1 MFSHF
6 LCNPPK
12 FHNTPSH
19 RLKNLLEFVG
29 TYEGGIFLPFVA
41 ADFFRGG
48 VSLFRGS
55 RQNVSIR
62 ILLFF
67 VCLAS
72 TESTVY
78 FRGNRLFELPPPQ
91 KVSAVRRHA
100 DSIPIY
106 FRLHLRPLNF
116 KESDEIVEKITRHEK
131 RA

>member
-29 TYEGGIFLPFVA
+29 TYEGGIFSLPRCRR
-41 ADFFRGG
+41 FFGEG
-48 VSLFRGS
+48 VSLFREN
-55 RQNVSIR
+55 RQNISIR

-78 FRGNRLFELPPPQ
+78 FRGNRLFELPPSQ
-91 KVSAVRRHA
+91 KVSAVRRRA
-100 DSIPIY
+100 DSIPLY

-116 KESDEIVEKITRHEK
+116 KEDVKL
-131 RA
+131 